1 METSVVIEQENV
13 VGPTL
18 GKASIQAGIIS
29 FAIALVLLMVYM
41 CLAYGFIPGMIA
53 NLALVINSFFTL
65 GILAS
70 FNAVLTLSGIAG
82 LVLTLGMA
90 VDANVLINER
100 IKEEL
105 RNGKGMTRAIADGYG
120 NAFSA
125 IFDSN
130 LTTIIT
136 G

>member
-1 METSVVIEQENV
+1 
-13 VGPTL
+13 
-18 GKASIQAGIIS
+18 
-29 FAIALVLLMVYM
+29 MVYM

-53 NLALVINSFFTL
+53 NLALIVNSFFTL

-125 IFDSN
+125 IFDSTSRRSSPVSSSSTSVQG
-130 LTTIIT
+130 LSVASLRP
-136 G
+136 